1 MVATCFS
8 EQAANAGWGPEKS
21 MKYAIAALAAIA
33 SGTLAAAAGV
43 DDAMMANDADGRNWP
58 TYGRTF
64 SNWHASPLGGIN
76 ADNIGRL
83 GLAWSM
89 ELPGITNGA
98 TVPLAVDGVLYFTV
112 GQSMVHAVDAVS
124 GKLLWKHDPEV
135 TRVAGH
141 KLRYTWGPRG
151 LAVWKDKVY
160 VGTTDGRLIALDAAS
175 GKQVWSVMTVT
186 PEDSLTL
193 TGPPR
198 VFGGLV
204 VIGNAGS
211 EWGAVRGYV
220 TAYDAETGAQRWR
233 FHTVPGNPA
242 DGFENEAM
250 EMAARTWTGE
260 WWKLGGGGTVWHA
273 ITYDQKYNR
282 LYVGTG
288 NGAPWNRKV
297 RSPGGGDNLFLC
309 SIIAL
314 DAETGRYLWHYQ
326 TVPGETWDYN
336 SSMDITL
343 ATVDVAGESREVIL
357 HAPKNGFF
365 YVLDRATGQLLSA
378 EKSGKATWAER
389 IDPATGRPVEAPGVR
404 YEEAPALIWPGGIG
418 SHNWHPMSYD
428 PQSGLVFIP
437 TMEIAGLYDDTGV
450 DRKRFTM
457 VRGDLNTGLVEFTG
471 DAPPDAGRSALIAW
485 NPAAQREVWR
495 VNTPGMWNGGTLS
508 TAGGLV
514 FQGQGDGILNA
525 YATSSGRRLW
535 SFDAKM
541 GITGAPITYEV
552 GGKQYVSVV
561 AGWGAAGPAFFGS
574 LSAQHG
580 WQARVHPH
588 RVLTFALDAKA
599 ALPPTPPPMVAQP
612 VDDPALTVDAALA
625 ARGESLYA
633 RRCNAC
639 HGLAAVAGGF
649 APDLRASPVGLDAE
663 SFRAVVQGG
672 ALELAG
678 MPRFGEFANEEVEA
692 LRMYLR
698 RRARESLEAMQA
710 GTKAGNNSDR

>member
-1 MVATCFS
+1 
-8 EQAANAGWGPEKS
+8 
-21 MKYAIAALAAIA
+21 MKYSRFSTALV
-33 SGTLAAAAGV
+33 AAAAAWTMAAASGV
-43 DDAMMANDADGRNWP
+43 DDAMMANDADGSNWA

-64 SNWHASPLGGIN
+64 SNWHFSPLAGIN
-76 ADNIGRL
+76 EGNINRL
-83 GLAWSM
+83 GLAWSL

-124 GKLLWKHDPEV
+124 GRLLWKHDPEV

-160 VGTTDGRLIALDAAS
+160 VGTTDGRLIALDARS
-175 GKQVWSVMTVT
+175 GREVWSRMTVT

-220 TAYDAETGAQRWR
+220 TAYDAETGEQRWR
-233 FHTVPGNPA
+233 FYTVPGNPA
-242 DGFENEAM
+242 DGFEDEAM

-273 ITYDQKYNR
+273 ITYDPKYHR
-282 LYVGTG
+282 VYIGTG
-288 NGAPWNRKV
+288 NGAPWNRKI

-314 DAETGRYLWHYQ
+314 DADTGRYLWHYQ

-343 ATVDVAGESREVIL
+343 ATIDVAGEPREVIL

-365 YVLDRATGQLLSA
+365 YVLDRATGKLLSA

-389 IDPATGRPVEAPGVR
+389 IDVETGRPVEVAGVR
-404 YEEAPALIWPGGIG
+404 YEESPALIWPGGIG
-418 SHNWHPMSYD
+418 SHNWHPMSFN
-428 PQSGLVFIP
+428 PGTGLVFIP
-437 TMEIAGLYDDTGV
+437 TMEIAGLYDDKGV
-450 DRKRFTM
+450 DRKRFAM

-471 DAPPDAGRSALIAW
+471 DAPPDAGRSALLAW
-485 NPAAQREVWR
+485 DPAAQRQVWR
-495 VNTPGMWNGGTLS
+495 VDTPGLWNGGTLS

-514 FQGQGDGILNA
+514 FQGQSDGMLNA
-525 YATSSGRRLW
+525 YAAANGQRLW

-541 GITGAPITYEV
+541 GITGAPITYEAD
-552 GGKQYVSVV
+552 GRQYLSVV
-561 AGWGAAGPAFFGS
+561 VGWGAAGPAFFGS

-588 RVLTFALDAKA
+588 RVLTFVLDGNDS
-599 ALPPTPPPMVAQP
+599 LPATPPPLVAQP
-612 VDDPALTVDAALA
+612 VDDPALKIDPAQAAQ
-625 ARGESLYA
+625 GESLYA

-649 APDLRASPVGLDAE
+649 APDLRASPVGLASE

-678 MPRFGEFANEEVEA
+678 MPRFDEFSDEEVEA

-698 RRARESLEAMQA
+698 RRARESLAAMRAEARA
-710 GTKAGNNSDR
+710 GDNSDH

>member
-1 MVATCFS
+1 
-8 EQAANAGWGPEKS
+8 
-21 MKYAIAALAAIA
+21 MKYALVVLAMVVTW
-33 SGTLAAAAGV
+33 TLASAAGV
-43 DDAMMANDADGRNWP
+43 DDAMMADDGDGTNWP

-64 SNWHASPLGGIN
+64 SNWHASPLGDIN
-76 ADNIGRL
+76 AGNAGRL

-124 GKLLWKHDPEV
+124 GRLLWKHDPEV

-160 VGTTDGRLIALDAAS
+160 VGTTDGRLIALDAAT
-175 GKQVWSVMTVT
+175 GKQAWSVLTVT

-233 FHTVPGNPA
+233 FYTVPGNPA
-242 DGFENEAM
+242 DGFEDEAM
-250 EMAARTWTGE
+250 EMAAKTWTGE

-282 LYVGTG
+282 LYIGTG
-288 NGAPWNRKV
+288 NGAPWNRKI
-297 RSPGGGDNLFLC
+297 RSPEGGDNLFLC

-314 DAETGRYLWHYQ
+314 DADTGRYLWHYQ

-343 ATVDVAGESREVIL
+343 ATLEMAGEPREVIL

-365 YVLDRATGQLLSA
+365 YVLDRATGRLLSA

-389 IDPATGRPVEAPGVR
+389 IDLETGRPVEAPGVR
-404 YEEAPALIWPGGIG
+404 YESSPALIWPGGIG
-418 SHNWHPMSYD
+418 SHNWHPMSFN
-428 PQSGLVFIP
+428 QESGLVFIP
-437 TMEIAGLYDDTGV
+437 TMEIAGLYDDAGV

-485 NPAAQREVWR
+485 DPAAQREVWR
-495 VNTPGMWNGGTLS
+495 VDTPGLWNGGTLS

-514 FQGQGDGILNA
+514 FQGQSDGMLNA
-525 YATSSGRRLW
+525 YATTSGQKLW

-552 GGKQYVSVV
+552 DGRQYVSVV

-588 RVLTFALDAKA
+588 RVLTFALDGKA
-599 ALPPTPPPMVAQP
+599 VLPPTPPPLVAQP
-612 VDDPALTVDAALA
+612 VDDPALEIDPVLA
-625 ARGESLYA
+625 KRGESLYA

-649 APDLRASPVGLDAE
+649 APDLRASPVGLDPGA
-663 SFRAVVQGG
+663 FRAVVQGG

-678 MPRFGEFANEEVEA
+678 MPRFGEFGDEEVEA
-692 LRMYLR
+692 LRLYLR
-698 RRARESLEAMQA
+698 KRARESLEAMQA
-710 GTKAGNNSDR
+710 EARTGDNSGH

>member
-1 MVATCFS
+1 
-8 EQAANAGWGPEKS
+8 
-21 MKYAIAALAAIA
+21 MKYGSFL
-33 SGTLAAAAGV
+33 TTFLAAAVTWTMATASGV
-43 DDAMMANDADGRNWP
+43 DDAMMANDADGSNWP

-64 SNWHASPLGGIN
+64 SNWHASPLTDIN
-76 ADNIGRL
+76 AGNIGRL
-83 GLAWSM
+83 GLAWSL

-112 GQSMVHAVDAVS
+112 GQSLVHAVDAVT
-124 GKLLWKHDPEV
+124 GRLLWKHDPEV

-160 VGTTDGRLIALDAAS
+160 VGTTDGRLIALDARS
-175 GKQVWSVMTVT
+175 GRQLWSTLTVT
-186 PEDSLTL
+186 PEDTLTL

-220 TAYDAETGAQRWR
+220 TAYDAETGEQRWR
-233 FHTVPGNPA
+233 FYTVPGNPA

-273 ITYDQKYNR
+273 ITYDPKYHR
-282 LYVGTG
+282 IYVGTG
-288 NGAPWNRKV
+288 NGAPWNRKI
-297 RSPGGGDNLFLC
+297 RSPEGGDNLFLC

-314 DAETGRYLWHYQ
+314 DAGTGRYLWHYQ

-343 ATVDVAGESREVIL
+343 ATVEVAGEPREVIL

-365 YVLDRATGQLLSA
+365 YVLDRATGKLLSA

-389 IDPATGRPVEAPGVR
+389 VDLETGRPVEAAGVR
-404 YEEAPALIWPGGIG
+404 YEETPALIWPGGIG
-418 SHNWHPMSYD
+418 SHNWHPMSFH
-428 PQSGLVFIP
+428 PGTGLVFIP
-437 TMEIAGLYDDTGV
+437 TMEIAGLYDDKGV

-485 NPAAQREVWR
+485 DPAGQRQVWR
-495 VNTPGMWNGGTLS
+495 IDTPGLWNGGTLS

-514 FQGQGDGILNA
+514 FQGQSDGMLNA
-525 YATSSGRRLW
+525 YAAADGQRLW

-552 GGKQYVSVV
+552 DGRQYLSVV

-588 RVLTFALDAKA
+588 RVLTFVLDGKGS
-599 ALPPTPPPMVAQP
+599 LPATPPPMVAQP
-612 VDDPALTVDAALA
+612 VDDPALEIDPTLA

-649 APDLRASPVGLDAE
+649 APDLRASPLGLSSE

-678 MPRFGEFANEEVEA
+678 MPRFDEFSDEEVEA

-698 RRARESLEAMQA
+698 RRARESLTAMQA
-710 GTKAGNNSDR
+710 EARAGDNSDH

>member
-1 MVATCFS
+1 MTYGKLYTALLVA
-8 EQAANAGWGPEKS
+8 AMAW
-21 MKYAIAALAAIA
+21 
-33 SGTLAAAAGV
+33 TLAKASGV
-43 DDAMMANDADGRNWP
+43 DDAMMANDTDGRNWS

-64 SNWHASPLGGIN
+64 SNWHASPLADIN
-76 ADNIGRL
+76 EQNIDRL
-83 GLAWSM
+83 GLAWSL

-124 GKLLWKHDPEV
+124 GRLLWRHDPEV

-160 VGTTDGRLIALDAAS
+160 VGTTDGRLIALDARS
-175 GKQVWSVMTVT
+175 GRQVWSTLTVT
-186 PEDSLTL
+186 PEDTLTL

-220 TAYDAETGAQRWR
+220 SAYDAETGELRWR

-242 DGFENEAM
+242 DGFEDEAM
-250 EMAARTWTGE
+250 EMAAKTWTGE

-273 ITYDQKYNR
+273 ITYDPKYHR

-297 RSPGGGDNLFLC
+297 RSPEGGDNLFLC
-309 SIIAL
+309 SVIAL
-314 DAETGRYLWHYQ
+314 DADTGRYLWHYQ

-343 ATVDVAGESREVIL
+343 ATVEVAGEPREVIL

-365 YVLDRATGQLLSA
+365 YVLDRATGKLLSA

-389 IDPATGRPVEAPGVR
+389 IDLETGRPVEAPGVR
-404 YEEAPALIWPGGIG
+404 YEESPALIWPGGIG
-418 SHNWHPMSYD
+418 SHNWHPMSFH
-428 PQSGLVFIP
+428 PGTGLVFIP
-437 TMEIAGLYDDTGV
+437 TMEIAGLYDDKGV

-485 NPAAQREVWR
+485 DPAAQREVWR
-495 VNTPGMWNGGTLS
+495 TDTPGLWNGGTLS

-514 FQGQGDGILNA
+514 FQGQSDGMLNA
-525 YATSSGRRLW
+525 YAAANGQRLW

-552 GGKQYVSVV
+552 DGRQYVSVV

-588 RVLTFALDAKA
+588 RVLTFVLDGKA
-599 ALPPTPPPMVAQP
+599 SLPLTPPPIVAKP
-612 VDDPALTVDAALA
+612 VDDPALKIDPALA

-649 APDLRASPVGLDAE
+649 APDLRASPVGLSTE

-678 MPRFGEFANEEVEA
+678 MPRFAEFSDEEVEA
-692 LRMYLR
+692 LRHYLR
-698 RRARESLEAMQA
+698 RRARESLATMQA
-710 GTKAGNNSDR
+710 GTKAGDNSDH